1 MEGHTMAFVLVRGCK
16 DEFVKLVDE
25 IVDSGF
31 EHLQT
36 FLILVAELV
45 GRLLYEV
52 VHIADI
58 VKVGRTN
65 LCVDCHQTL
74 VSLF

>member
-1 MEGHTMAFVLVRGCK
+1 MAFVLVRGCK
-16 DEFVKLVDE
+16 DELVKFVDE

-45 GRLLYEV
+45 GRLLHEAM
-52 VHIADI
+52 HIANV

-65 LCVDCHQTL
+65 LCVNCHQTL
-74 VSLF
+74 ISLF